1 MGVVVGDPKMS
12 PYANILHDVEIIDVR
27 VQENVSI
34 NQTFDIEIAIQNI
47 GQGEAVGQL
56 KVMDKLGSIIL
67 ANQSLVIPNGDMNGS
82 RQILTLQMNSSREG
96 WNNLVIRWDATSVLN
111 PEREIDNN
119 LFDLTLWVNTAPIIE
134 DIFSINKLFSSTNER
149 FTTGSWSE
157 IWNVLRVRR
166 SPSDVLSSMCN
177 ESRLEE
183 VDNVKDAM

>member
-1 MGVVVGDPKMS
+1 MYEPYLTAVSSPSVLLSSYSSGFNLAESYAAANTMTSWMGVVVGDPKMS
-12 PYANILHDVEIIDVR
+12 PYANIVHDVEIIDVR

-119 LFDLTLWVNTAPIIE
+119 LFDLTL
-134 DIFSINKLFSSTNER
+134 
-149 FTTGSWSE
+149 
-157 IWNVLRVRR
+157 
-166 SPSDVLSSMCN
+166 LS
-177 ESRLEE
+177 LIHI
-183 VDNVKDAM
+183 